1 MSFHYNGDNI
11 YLFVKGKEILS
22 LKLIMEMS
30 AFQFGVCEAYVTNV
44 VLPGLEKYLYLY
56 VFNMIIR
63 INESKTLQN
72 I

>member
-1 MSFHYNGDNI
+1 
-11 YLFVKGKEILS
+11 
-22 LKLIMEMS
+22 MEMS